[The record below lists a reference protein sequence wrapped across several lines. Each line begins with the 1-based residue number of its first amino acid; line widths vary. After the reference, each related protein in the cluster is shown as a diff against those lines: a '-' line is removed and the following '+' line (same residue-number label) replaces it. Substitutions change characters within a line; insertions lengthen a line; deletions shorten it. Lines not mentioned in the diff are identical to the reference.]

1 MKIKYT
7 LKDTKINTW
16 WNSKTKCRSHSLK
29 IQRIHVEDA
38 LMLVRSVCLKVRS
51 VSFPR

>member
-16 WNSKTKCRSHSLK
+16 WNSKTKCGSHSLK
-29 IQRIHVEDA
+29 IQRVHVEDA
-38 LMLVRSVCLKVRS
+38 FMLVRGVCLQVRS
-51 VSFPR
+51 VSFAR